1 MKNILEG
8 RVIGRKLP
16 RFWERWK
23 ESTIY
28 ILDNQEKRHELQL
41 ITVIAQWI
49 NPGDILKIEKTAE
62 GQKVYRKWGKDWVM
76 IYPLFRREYSYPRPN
91 PLSGEPLY
99 VYRILAREAETLED
113 YISIIDLEQY
123 HYASK
128 KEVVAVWRC
137 NGRIVESNVQP
148 SEGCIPVAIK
158 GSLPSSRF
166 LVLELVERL
175 PYEPRIV
182 GYVRVDTPIPLMH
195 RRVEVDGKVYIERNI
210 RLKVFPRDWIYPT
223 FWPEILEEKLKK
235 EFKVNKSL
243 YGRRKARYMLA
254 EKVKEESL
262 KKCNTAAARIS
273 RVVIHPDYRG
283 DGLGSFAVKTAIE
296 WIKERRIPEMK
307 KPKQIVETIAMMA
320 RYHPFFEKVGF
331 KYLWDTASGRPTLY
345 YPLTKE
351 AEERINNFLN
361 TDPVASKHKGRLY
374 VSRYTGIDPLEGP
387 VRLKGVWKSY
397 ESVLDISALS
407 PPLAE
412 ALKAFGVTRR
422 VVQRQVLREVNL
434 EIQPGEIVVLAGISG
449 AGKTTLLRLIA
460 GRALI
465 LGETKYNPDRGE
477 VELPNNTKIAVL
489 FPGEIEPNFGYEP
502 LLQHVYNKLGDVY
515 AAIEVLNMSGLSD
528 AVFYRARFSELST
541 GQKERAKIASLL
553 AEKPNL
559 ILIDEFAAHLDS
571 LTARRLARNLG
582 KIVRK
587 HNITLVVSTHKKE
600 VIDSLTPDKVVY
612 VGYGTLFIEEKRLN
626 G

>member
-1 MKNILEG
+1 MRSVLEG
-8 RVIGRKLP
+8 KVIGRKLP
-16 RFWERWK
+16 KFWERWK
-23 ESTIY
+23 DSAIY
-28 ILDNQEKRHELQL
+28 LVDSHKKKYELQL
-41 ITVIAQWI
+41 KTVVAQWI
-49 NPGDILKIEKTAE
+49 NSGDIIKVEKTEE
-62 GQKVYRKWGKDWVM
+62 GQKVYRKWGEDWVL
-76 IYPLFRREYSYPRPN
+76 IYPLFRKEYSYPRFN

-99 VYRILAREAETLED
+99 TYKILAREAETLED
-113 YISIIDLEQY
+113 YISIIELEQY

-128 KEVVAVWRC
+128 KEIVAVWKC
-137 NGRIVESNVQP
+137 SDGRIIESNVQP
-148 SEGCIPVAIK
+148 EEECIPVAIK
-158 GSLPSSRF
+158 GSLPASRF

-195 RRVEVDGKVYIERNI
+195 RRVKEDGKVYIEKNI

-235 EFKVNKSL
+235 EFLVNKSL
-243 YGRRKARYMLA
+243 YGRRRARYLLA
-254 EKVKEESL
+254 EKIKEEAL
-262 KKCNTAAARIS
+262 KRCNTAAARIS

-283 DGLGSFAVKTAIE
+283 DGLGSFAVKAAVE

-307 KPKQIVETIAMMA
+307 KPKHIVETIAMMA

-331 KYLWDTASGRPTLY
+331 KYLWDTASGRPALY

-351 AEERINNFLN
+351 AEEIINKFLE
-361 TDPVASKHKGRLY
+361 TDPIASKHKGRLY
-374 VSRYTGIDPLEGP
+374 VSRYTGIEPLKGP
-387 VRLKGVWKSY
+387 IKLKGVWKSY

-422 VVQRQVLREVNL
+422 VVQRQVLRDVNL
-434 EIQPGEIVVLAGISG
+434 EIHPGEIVVLAGISG

-460 GRALI
+460 GKALL
-465 LGETKYNPDRGE
+465 LGETKYILDKGE
-477 VELPNNTKIAVL
+477 IELPKNTKIAIL

-502 LLQHVYNKLGDVY
+502 LLQHMYNKLRDIY
-515 AAIEVLNMSGLSD
+515 AAIEILNMSGLSD
-528 AVFYRARFSELST
+528 AVFYRARFNELST

-571 LTARRLARNLG
+571 LTARRVARNLG
-582 KIVRK
+582 KIARK
-587 HNITLVVSTHKKE
+587 HNITLIISTHKKE
-600 VIDSLTPDKVVY
+600 VIDSLAPNKIVY
-612 VGYGTLFIEEKRLN
+612 VGYGTVFVEEKTV
-626 G
+626 